1 MVAEVS
7 EAAVVVVLEGE
18 AVSVVE
24 VAADLEAV
32 AVVVSAD
39 EEVEDLVVLLGSAVV
54 DEAVANPHLQILVR
68 ISFVNLSHKVIIYVA

>member
-1 MVAEVS
+1 MAEVS
-7 EAAVVVVLEGE
+7 EAAAVVVLEGE

-68 ISFVNLSHKVIIYVA
+68 ISFEQLLIKLSHNL

>member
-1 MVAEVS
+1 MAEVS
-7 EAAVVVVLEGE
+7 EAAAVVVLEGE

-68 ISFVNLSHKVIIYVA
+68 ISSIYDS

>member
-1 MVAEVS
+1 MAEVS
-7 EAAVVVVLEGE
+7 EAVVVLEGE

-39 EEVEDLVVLLGSAVV
+39 EEAEVLVVLLDSVVV
-54 DEAVANPHLQILVR
+54 DEAVANLHLQILVR
-68 ISFVNLSHKVIIYVA
+68 TSFKSYSHK

>member
-1 MVAEVS
+1 MAEVS
-7 EAAVVVVLEGE
+7 EAAAVVVLEGE

-54 DEAVANPHLQILVR
+54 DEAVANPHLLILVR
-68 ISFVNLSHKVIIYVA
+68 VSFVKLLLKFRHNL